1 MKYAYP
7 SIMIWRCKH
16 MAHKLAFIGFGVVGQ
31 GLAEIL
37 RDKKEALKQGQG
49 FEAYIV
55 AISDLNKGSIYH
67 PNGLDIN
74 KVLQVLEETGN
85 LENYPQTT
93 GLMTGWNSLKTIRET
108 NADTIIEVSYTDI
121 KTGQPAIDHCKAAF
135 ECGKNVVMTNKG
147 PVALAYKELSEMAQ
161 KHSVYWGFEGTVMSG
176 TPALRMPIA
185 ALAGN
190 DITEIRGILNGTT
203 NYILSKMEDEGETY
217 EEALKEAQE
226 LGYAEADPASDV
238 EGYDARYKIVILS
251 NYIMNAPLLVEDVS
265 CKGITDITLKD
276 IEEAKAEGKRWK
288 LLAKARKKEDGV
300 IASIA
305 PEKVDVT
312 DPLAAIS
319 GATNAITYECDLL
332 GTVTLSGAGAGKV
345 ETGFSL
351 LIDLITIDREKQL
364 VKIY

>member
-1 MKYAYP
+1 
-7 SIMIWRCKH
+7 

-37 RDKKEALKQGQG
+37 RDKKEELKQGEGFQG
-49 FEAYIV
+49 VIV
-55 AISDLNKGSIYH
+55 AISDLMKGSIYH
-67 PNGLDIN
+67 PSGLDIDTALR
-74 KVLQVLEETGN
+74 VLKETGS
-85 LENYPQTT
+85 LENYPKTP
-93 GLMTGWNSLKTIRET
+93 GLVTGWDSLKTIRET
-108 NADTIIEVSYTDI
+108 NADTIIEVSYTDV
-121 KTGQPAIDHCKAAF
+121 KTGQPAINHCKAAF
-135 ECGKNVVMTNKG
+135 ESGKNVVMTNKG
-147 PVALAYKELSEMAQ
+147 PVALAYKLLSEIAS
-161 KHSVYWGFEGTVMSG
+161 KHGVYWGFEGTVMSG

-185 ALAGN
+185 TLAGN

-203 NYILSKMEDEGETY
+203 NYILTKMEVEGVSY

-226 LGYAEADPASDV
+226 LGFAEADPTSDV

-251 NYIMNAPLLVEDVS
+251 NYVMNAPLTVEEVS

-276 IEEAKAEGKRWK
+276 IEDAKIEGKRWK
-288 LLAKARKKEDGV
+288 LLAKARKEGDKV

-312 DPLAAIS
+312 DPLASIS
-319 GATNAITYECDLL
+319 GATNAIAYECDLL

-351 LIDLITIDREKQL
+351 LIDLITIDRERKL
-364 VKIY
+364 VNI

>member
-1 MKYAYP
+1 
-7 SIMIWRCKH
+7 

-37 RDKKEALKQGQG
+37 LDKKEVLQQEEK
-49 FEAYIV
+49 FEANIV
-55 AISDLNKGSIYH
+55 AISDFMKGSIYH
-67 PNGLDIN
+67 PNGLDIDTA
-74 KVLQVLEETGN
+74 LQVLMETGS
-85 LENYPQTT
+85 LENYPQTP
-93 GLMTGWNSLKTIRET
+93 GLVKGWDSLKTIRET
-108 NADTIIEVSYTDI
+108 NADTIIEVSYTDV

-135 ECGKNVVMTNKG
+135 ESGKNVVMTNKG
-147 PVALAYKELSEMAQ
+147 PVALAYKELSEIANQ
-161 KHSVYWGFEGTVMSG
+161 HGVYWGFEGTVMSG

-185 ALAGN
+185 TLAGN
-190 DITEIRGILNGTT
+190 EITEIRGILNGTT
-203 NYILSKMEDEGETY
+203 NYILTKMENEGASY
-217 EEALKEAQE
+217 KDALKEAQE
-226 LGYAEADPASDV
+226 RGFAEADPTSDV

-251 NYIMNAPLLVEDVS
+251 NYCMNAPLTVEEVS

-288 LLAKARKKEDGV
+288 LLGKARKEGDKV

-305 PEKVDVT
+305 PEKVALT
-312 DPLAAIS
+312 DPLASIS

-351 LIDLITIDREKQL
+351 LIDLITIERERQL
-364 VKIY
+364 AKI